1 MKGALHLLSKPPPH
15 QISNSYCMF
24 VKPSCTRPSRRK
36 VKCKNHFCLFGCAIL
51 RQTSTI
57 GEAINIRPIGH
68 RFIGREHARAQ
79 RRSMRIPS
87 RHQDHR
93 SIDRSEEKGATT
105 SVFEH
110 EHSISF
116 GNQIGIRIPS
126 RTFYP
131 SLKRIRTVE
140 TIQKDGN
147 KVVSKVGHHPRHKE
161 AKDKLEDLE
170 GSANVMRTWTL
181 NWMKRVWTKA
191 LDEDDRGRSLPVQ
204 SRGSCFE
211 W

>member
-1 MKGALHLLSKPPPH
+1 
-15 QISNSYCMF
+15 
-24 VKPSCTRPSRRK
+24 
-36 VKCKNHFCLFGCAIL
+36 
-51 RQTSTI
+51 
-57 GEAINIRPIGH
+57 
-68 RFIGREHARAQ
+68 
-79 RRSMRIPS
+79 MRVPS

-93 SIDRSEEKGATT
+93 SIDRSEEKGVTT

-116 GNQIGIRIPS
+116 GNQIGLRIPS

-131 SLKRIRTVE
+131 SLRRIRTIE

-147 KVVSKVGHHPRHKE
+147 KVVSNVGHHPRHKE

-170 GSANVMRTWTL
+170 GSANVIRTWTL

-204 SRGSCFE
+204 SRVPNVNRVHAAAATMHNVNKTGISLVKMQSRQVHQQDANALAFDTESARQKWLQWITNWQTSTNFSSITLSQIVTTLTDQSWSCS
-211 W
+211 

>member
-1 MKGALHLLSKPPPH
+1 MHELTSARQETFGGLHPGLIQS
-15 QISNSYCMF
+15 
-24 VKPSCTRPSRRK
+24 VTSRRK
-36 VKCKNHFCLFGCAIL
+36 GMPTTRDEGSSASPVKTASPPDQQQLLYVHETIL
-51 RQTSTI
+51 YATI
-57 GEAINIRPIGH
+57 K
-68 RFIGREHARAQ
+68 
-79 RRSMRIPS
+79 
-87 RHQDHR
+87 DHR

-116 GNQIGIRIPS
+116 GNQIGLRIPS

-131 SLKRIRTVE
+131 SLRRIRTTE

-204 SRGSCFE
+204 SGSCFE